1 MKRHNRIL
9 LFLAA
14 MLGVVALA
22 GVTAVYSGAYN
33 VAADVPHT
41 RPVYAMLETVRK
53 RSVASR
59 ADDLQPPAELSDPER
74 IRQGA
79 GNYDA
84 MCTGCHLSPGTG
96 PTELSRGL
104 YPAPP
109 DLTRAAPPPA
119 EAFWVIKHG
128 IKASGMPAWGA
139 SMDDEYIWNMAA
151 FLQELP
157 KLDKAHYRA
166 LVASSGG
173 HSHGGGETG
182 GHGHA
187 GDEGHHDDTAG
198 GHGESDGHGDG
209 RQASHM
215 DADGGGTSH
224 VHADGKTHV
233 HEAPKAEASPQT
245 GGGKTDSGT
254 AGDGHDHQH

>member
-14 MLGVVALA
+14 MLGVVVLA

-128 IKASGMPAWGA
+128 IKMTGMPAWGQ
-139 SMDDEYIWNMAA
+139 SMGDEYVWGLVA
-151 FLQELP
+151 FLKELP
-157 KLDKAHYRA
+157 GMSPDNYRE
-166 LVASSGG
+166 LVEASGG
-173 HSHGGGETG
+173 HQHGGLESGNEAEKS
-182 GHGHA
+182 GHA
-187 GDEGHHDDTAG
+187 HETSGEPQSPEPDSPADDD
-198 GHGESDGHGDG
+198 HS
-209 RQASHM
+209 
-215 DADGGGTSH
+215 
-224 VHADGKTHV
+224 K
-233 HEAPKAEASPQT
+233 APP
-245 GGGKTDSGT
+245 
-254 AGDGHDHQH
+254 HQH